1 MTIQST
7 TPYNKQP
14 KSNPLDYLKFTDRAS
29 YLKYIDHADYL
40 KYGIQTSNTNS
51 FLSDAHIAKEKSNK
65 NNRY

>member
-1 MTIQST
+1 MAIQP

-40 KYGIQTSNTNS
+40 KYAIQTSN
-51 FLSDAHIAKEKSNK
+51 LSTLSSDDAHSFK
-65 NNRY
+65 